1 MIFAVA
7 CVVTPVVVIEKV
19 EVVALAAT
27 VTLAGTCAAAL
38 SLLRL
43 TEIPP
48 LGAGEVKVTVPCEP
62 MPPTTL
68 FGFSAKELI
77 VIGGRTANVAVCEL
91 PL

>member
-1 MIFAVA
+1 MAVV

-27 VTLAGTCAAAL
+27 VTLAGTCAAVL

-48 LGAGEVKVTVPCEP
+48 FGAAEVRVTVPCELV
-62 MPPTTL
+62 PPTTL
-68 FGFSAKELI
+68 VGFSVNELI
-77 VIGGRTANVAVCEL
+77 LIGGRTVKVAV
-91 PL
+91 